1 MLGHRRTSLDNVG
14 QFSAVALSHRVGKTD
29 HGKRLSIDLNRN
41 GSIFKP
47 GHTQRRHKAHPSI
60 IVNVMLVIAFDAE
73 DSVLGLEVLQ
83 GLQIVTPLF
92 RRSVDK
98 ISREHNQI
106 RRKRIGTL
114 NDLFDA
120 IARKDG

>member
-1 MLGHRRTSLDNVG
+1 
-14 QFSAVALSHRVGKTD
+14 
-29 HGKRLSIDLNRN
+29 
-41 GSIFKP
+41 
-47 GHTQRRHKAHPSI
+47 
-60 IVNVMLVIAFDAE
+60 MLVIAFDAE

-92 RRSVDK
+92 RRAVDK

-106 RRKRIGTL
+106 RRKHIGTL

>member
-1 MLGHRRTSLDNVG
+1 
-14 QFSAVALSHRVGKTD
+14 
-29 HGKRLSIDLNRN
+29 
-41 GSIFKP
+41 
-47 GHTQRRHKAHPSI
+47 
-60 IVNVMLVIAFDAE
+60 MLVIAFDAE

-83 GLQIVTPLF
+83 RLQIVTPLF
-92 RRSVDK
+92 RRAVDK
-98 ISREHNQI
+98 ISRERNQI

>member
-1 MLGHRRTSLDNVG
+1 
-14 QFSAVALSHRVGKTD
+14 
-29 HGKRLSIDLNRN
+29 
-41 GSIFKP
+41 
-47 GHTQRRHKAHPSI
+47 
-60 IVNVMLVIAFDAE
+60 MLVIAFDAE

-106 RRKRIGTL
+106 RRKRICTL